1 MEFDLKLISKE
12 INERMWTAHKTLS
25 TAESC
30 TAGRISSLITAIPG
44 SSNYFRGGLICY
56 QTDIKQDMLGV
67 SPDTVAEHTVVSEE
81 VAKEMVIGANK
92 LFKSDIA
99 VAITGYAGPGGADA
113 TGGNILVGNIWV
125 AVGNEE
131 KMVTR
136 LIEEDNGREKN
147 LAQATAIAM
156 HMLRDYIVENCPSKI
171 EETE

>member
-30 TAGRISSLITAIPG
+30 TAGRVSSIITAVPG
-44 SSNYFRGGLICY
+44 SSNYFRGGLVCY
-56 QTDIKQDMLGV
+56 QNDVKEEMLGV
-67 SPDTVAEHTVVSEE
+67 KPETIAEHTVVSEA
-81 VAKEMVIGANK
+81 VAREMVIGANK
-92 LFKSDIA
+92 LFKSDFA

-113 TGGNILVGNIWV
+113 VGSSVIVGNIWI

-131 KMVTR
+131 HMVTK

-147 LAQATAIAM
+147 LAQATAVAM
-156 HMLRDYIVENCPSKI
+156 HMLRDYIVEKCPAKT
-171 EETE
+171 EEE